1 MIPQC
6 KSKKKRYKDIT
17 AECTFIN
24 CTHDYGTI
32 FVDEEA
38 KIVYFNLML
47 TTKTTNGWTKI
58 LELPGKYAPIDLTGT
73 DGGGCTITASEF
85 WASVSSNKVIASGAI
100 TAGKQIALQ
109 GYYHLKDFLDA

>member
-6 KSKKKRYKDIT
+6 KKKKYKDIT
-17 AECTFIN
+17 AECTFFN

-47 TTKTTNGWTKI
+47 TTKVTNGWIKI
-58 LELPGKYAPIDLTGT
+58 LELPEKYAPISIT
-73 DGGGCTITASEF
+73 DTSGGGCTITASEF
-85 WASVSSNKVIASGAI
+85 WASVSSNKTIVSGAI
-100 TAGKQIALQ
+100 TAGEQITFQ
-109 GYYHLKDFLDA
+109 GYYFLKDFMNA

>member
-32 FVDEEA
+32 FVDEKA

-47 TTKTTNGWTKI
+47 TTKITNGWTKI

-73 DGGGCTITASEF
+73 DGGGCTITASQF